1 MRDVMRNYDK
11 FQLWL
16 RDLIYRICDYLI
28 YILVFSIFI
37 AIIMT
42 LFALPDQLHALLDF
56 SSESLIGFLQYAINM
71 LIAVE
76 MIHVICKPSLDSVV
90 EVLII
95 AVTREVIINHF
106 STLETLIAILSLAVL
121 FLIRKFLFIKQ
132 IDKEEA

>member
-1 MRDVMRNYDK
+1 
-11 FQLWL
+11 
-16 RDLIYRICDYLI
+16 
-28 YILVFSIFI
+28 
-37 AIIMT
+37 MT